1 MRRFLVLIYALT
13 AIIHVPVALAAYE
26 GLSRAG
32 LRDAAWLGPVAACV
46 LAVLIRGRLPRAM
59 MDRPISTWKRLLVE
73 EPYFAH
79 WCGAFGSVPLF
90 LAGMLLL
97 GGVSLFGLADV
108 SLAAV
113 GTVALAAYATGLTL
127 ALWGV
132 FVRRRWVRVR
142 EIDIVLKD
150 LPAAFDGYRVAHL
163 SDLHIGSHCPRGRAE
178 GWVARVNRLE
188 VDLAVLTGDYVSSGV
203 AFHRDIAAVCCAVRA
218 KDGTIAVMGNHDYF
232 GDGEP
237 LIGLLREGGVRLLR
251 NERMSL
257 ERGGQQITVAGVD
270 DTWTRR
276 ANIPK
281 TLDGHTPGGPLV
293 VLAHDPKLFPE
304 LARRGAALVLSGHT
318 HWGQVAVPFFPTRY
332 NLSRLSFRYHSGVY
346 REGDSTLYIHPGL
359 GTTGPPIRVGV
370 APEIT
375 ILRLR
380 AARAAGDAA
389 GTG

>member
-1 MRRFLVLIYALT
+1 
-13 AIIHVPVALAAYE
+13 
-26 GLSRAG
+26 
-32 LRDAAWLGPVAACV
+32 
-46 LAVLIRGRLPRAM
+46 
-59 MDRPISTWKRLLVE
+59 
-73 EPYFAH
+73 
-79 WCGAFGSVPLF
+79 
-90 LAGMLLL
+90 MLLL

-113 GTVALAAYATGLTL
+113 GTVALAAYGTGLTL

-257 ERGGQQITVAGVD
+257 ERGGQQITIAGVD

-318 HWGQVAVPFFPTRY
+318 HWGQVAVPFFATRY

-380 AARAAGDAA
+380 AVCPAGDAA